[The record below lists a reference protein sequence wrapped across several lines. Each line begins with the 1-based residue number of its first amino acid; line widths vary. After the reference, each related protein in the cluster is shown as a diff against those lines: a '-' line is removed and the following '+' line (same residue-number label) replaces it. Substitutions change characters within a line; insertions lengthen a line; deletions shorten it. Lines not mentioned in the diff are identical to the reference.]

1 MSLKPRKKDDPVHP
15 IARPFLWLESKW
27 FTASL
32 VWVLG
37 VLAIGLGAIDF
48 VHHRHDYLEFAQM
61 PGFYALAGFGAFVL
75 AVMGGWFVI
84 RRFLGREENY
94 WDGEAGDE

>member
-1 MSLKPRKKDDPVHP
+1 MSVKPGKKDDLIHP
-15 IARPFLWLESKW
+15 IARPFLWLESNWLKS
-27 FTASL
+27 SL

-37 VLAIGLGAIDF
+37 VVVIGLGAIDF
-48 VHHRHDYLEFAQM
+48 VHHRHEYLEFAQT
-61 PGFYALAGFGAFVL
+61 PGFYAMAGFGSFVL
-75 AVMGGWFVI
+75 AVMGAWFVI

>member
-1 MSLKPRKKDDPVHP
+1 MSQKPSKKDDLIHP
-15 IARPFLWLESKW
+15 IARPFLWLEADWLK
-27 FTASL
+27 ASL

-37 VLAIGLGAIDF
+37 VLTIGLAAIDF
-48 VHHRHDYLEFAQM
+48 FHHRHEYLEFAQM
-61 PGFYALAGFGAFVL
+61 PGFYALAGFGSFVL
-75 AVMGGWFVI
+75 AVMGGWFII